1 MKIRENAVAAFNFL
15 ARRASAYKD
24 IFATPKRAWKWQK
37 RKAYR
42 DVFAGPVGAIVL
54 QDIAKF
60 CRATETCYDPD
71 PRIHA
76 ALEGRRELWIRIQN
90 HLQLSPEELW
100 KLYNPSTPLT
110 GE

>member
-1 MKIRENAVAAFNFL
+1 MKIRESAVHAFNFL
-15 ARRASAYKD
+15 ARRANAYKN
-24 IFATPKRAWKWQK
+24 IFATPTRAWKWQ
-37 RKAYR
+37 RRQAYR
-42 DVFAGPVGAIVL
+42 DLFAGPVGAIVL
-54 QDIAKF
+54 QDLMKF
-60 CRATETCYDPD
+60 CRANETCFDLD

-76 ALEGRRELWIRIQN
+76 ALEGRREIWNRIQN